1 MARQLR
7 RFAAVLALAAVLFAP
22 SASLAATNIDTV
34 GDQGS
39 PPMVDLFLMRPL
51 GLMMLGASCM
61 VFVPAAALT
70 AMVRPA
76 DLHVTYEILVQEP
89 VRFVFVDPLGSH

>member
-7 RFAAVLALAAVLFAP
+7 RLAAVLALAAVLFAP

-51 GLMMLGASCM
+51 GMMMLAASCM

-70 AMVRPA
+70 AAIRPSE
-76 DLHVTYEILVQEP
+76 LHVPYEILVQEP

>member
-7 RFAAVLALAAVLFAP
+7 RFAAVLALAGVLAAP
-22 SASLAATNIDTV
+22 SASLAATNIDAV

-51 GLMMLGASCM
+51 GMMMLGASCM
-61 VFVPAAALT
+61 LFLPAAAIT
-70 AMVRPA
+70 AAVRPSE
-76 DLHVTYEILVQEP
+76 LHVPYELLVKDP
-89 VRFVFVDPLGSH
+89 ARFVFVDPLGSH

>member
-1 MARQLR
+1 
-7 RFAAVLALAAVLFAP
+7 VLFAP

-34 GDQGS
+34 GGPGA
-39 PPMVDLFLMRPL
+39 PPRGARLRMRPL

-76 DLHVTYEILVQEP
+76 DLHVTYEILVQDP

>member
-1 MARQLR
+1 MGQLR
-7 RFAAVLALAAVLFAP
+7 RFAAVFALAATLAAP

-51 GLMMLGASCM
+51 GLAMLGASCM
-61 VFVPAAALT
+61 LFVPAAALT
-70 AMVRPA
+70 AAFRYEEL
-76 DLHVTYEILVQEP
+76 DTTYQILVEKP
-89 VRFVFVDPLGSH
+89 VRFVFIDPLGSH